1 MDHALKERK
10 LSGDFKAV
18 RSSTCLALLL
28 LAVLHTAGNLAK
40 PLHIDDAA
48 YYYYARQATQKPLD
62 PYGFEMFWY
71 DNPEPANEVLAPPAL
86 SYWWSLSMR
95 IDHAVSSAT
104 GIEMERPW
112 IWKLGMVPFSL
123 LFIGCLYTLFRH
135 FARGLE
141 MPLTWLTVIS
151 PTFWPSLNLMLD
163 IPTIALSLL
172 AILLFKWACDRG
184 APGLAALAGLVA
196 GLAMEMK
203 YTAFLTP
210 AVMLLYSL
218 FLGKFRLWPVA
229 GIVAAQVFVVWEL
242 LIALLYG
249 ESHFLY
255 HYRLRAHEGWLHK
268 VWLLLPMLGVLGSL
282 APALVLLALKG
293 MRVPWPFLV
302 AVAFVAILG
311 YGLVACME
319 EKDSRLI
326 TFIDRYISAGA
337 SKPHLPF
344 QECWFG
350 AWGAFLVG
358 TTVCAAA
365 LLAGIYPRPVN
376 FRALSNRINRR
387 RFFPRHS
394 HRVIAFLVL
403 WLLLEIAGYT
413 MLTPFVAV
421 RRLMGVII
429 VATLI
434 VGSLAARTCRLR
446 GGRGILWAIAGY
458 GMLMGLGFTA
468 LDWRD
473 AQAEREA
480 VERSV
485 EFINARGGGKVW
497 FASHWGFQYYA
508 EHAGMEMISPTESR
522 LEKGDW
528 VVIPDEMITKQHF
541 DEESIP
547 RGRETDVVIDDWIP
561 LQTVWCYY
569 LGYTAVENRSE
580 PRVKVRIYRVTAP
593 CIPERPKRRS

>member
-1 MDHALKERK
+1 MDHAPRERK
-10 LSGDFKAV
+10 LSGEFKAV
-18 RSSTCLALLL
+18 RTSTCLALLL

-48 YYYYARQATQKPLD
+48 YYYYARQASQKPLD
-62 PYGFEMFWY
+62 PYGFEVFWW
-71 DNPEPANEVLAPPAL
+71 DNPEEANKVLAPPVL
-86 SYWWSLSMR
+86 SYWWSLSMH

-104 GIEMERPW
+104 GIDMERPW

-135 FARGLE
+135 FTRGLE
-141 MPLTWLTVIS
+141 MPLTWLTVLS

-163 IPTIALSLL
+163 IPAMSLSLL
-172 AILLFKWACDRG
+172 AILLFKRACDRS
-184 APGLAALAGLVA
+184 APGLAALSGFVA

-210 AVMLLYSL
+210 AAMLLYSL
-218 FLGKFRLWPVA
+218 FLGKCRLWPVA

-242 LIALLYG
+242 LIAMLYG

-255 HYRLRAHEGWLHK
+255 HYRLRAHEGWLHRLS
-268 VWLLLPMLGVLGSL
+268 LLLPMLGILGSI

-293 MRVPWPFLV
+293 IRAPWPFLV

-311 YGLVACME
+311 YGLVAWIE
-319 EKDSRLI
+319 DSKDTRLS
-326 TFIDRYISAGA
+326 TLIDRYVSAGA
-337 SKPHLPF
+337 GGPHLPF

-350 AWGAFLVG
+350 AWGAFLVALS
-358 TTVCAAA
+358 VCVAA
-365 LLAGIYPRPVN
+365 LLAGFYPRPVN
-376 FRALSNRINRR
+376 LRARGNRINRR
-387 RFFPRHS
+387 PFFTRHA
-394 HRVIAFLVL
+394 HRVLAFLVL
-403 WLLLEIAGYT
+403 WLLLEIAGYVT
-413 MLTPFVAV
+413 LTPFVAV

-434 VGSLAARTCRLR
+434 VGSLAARTCRHR
-446 GGRGILWAIAGY
+446 GGRGIVWAIAGY
-458 GMLMGLGFTA
+458 GMLLGIGFTA

-473 AQAEREA
+473 AQAEQEA
-480 VERSV
+480 VERSAD
-485 EFINARGGGKVW
+485 FINARGGGKIW

-528 VVIPDEMITKQHF
+528 VVHPYELTKQHI
-541 DEESIP
+541 DWDSIP
-547 RGRETDVVIDDWIP
+547 GDPEADIVIDDAVS

-569 LGYTAVENRSE
+569 IGYTAIENRSG
-580 PRVKVRIYRVTAP
+580 PRVTARIYRVTAP